1 VLFALVL
8 QGLDFLPRREFLGVI
23 IDRAEGGSLEAKR
36 RFMLQ
41 VEQADIEFQ
50 PRFGFRVGVQ
60 NHQSKTV
67 RPDARI
73 ATDDIFVVVE
83 AKRPRE
89 GRFKPEQLA
98 REYVTTVREANPKLP
113 LLLLLVDEGPEVRV
127 ENTSGKTHIRQ
138 DIQDKLPNV
147 LTKVESP
154 ADLDELLRIVDDVVA
169 WTTWDV
175 VTEVLRE
182 QLNTFDQSSP
192 MYGTV
197 KRLVGFTTDVI
208 ERHMKR

>member
-1 VLFALVL
+1 M
-8 QGLDFLPRREFLGVI
+8 I

-36 RFMLQ
+36 RFILQ

-73 ATDDIFVVVE
+73 ATDDTFVVVE
-83 AKRPRE
+83 AKRARE
-89 GRFKPEQLA
+89 GRFKHEQLA
-98 REYVTTVREANPKLP
+98 REYVTTVREAHQRHP
-113 LLLLLVDEGPEVRV
+113 LLVLLVDEGPEVKV
-127 ENTSGKTHIRQ
+127 ENTSGKTNIIQ
-138 DIQDKLPNV
+138 DIRDKLPAV
-147 LTKVESP
+147 LKKVESP

-175 VTEVLRE
+175 VAEVLRE
-182 QLNTFDQSSP
+182 QLNTFDQCSP

-197 KRLVGFTTDVI
+197 KQLV
-208 ERHMKR
+208 